1 MFSHYLFLADITIG
15 SQGEPMMDAL
25 PHVFPL
31 YFPDGDYHRISRR
44 TDGVSGKGYV
54 WTIFRL
60 VIRHAVVTCE
70 MAVGRATRGRFSP
83 HHDDFR
89 LLIRHAVVTCEMA
102 VGRWCL
108 ISELRL
114 VSDRRWRRRWRRIHV
129 ARPSDHP

>member
-60 VIRHAVVTCE
+60 VMRHAVASVRD
-70 MAVGRATRGRFSP
+70 GRGTGYAWTIFAS
-83 HHDDFR
+83 
-89 LLIRHAVVTCEMA
+89 
-102 VGRWCL
+102 
-108 ISELRL
+108 S
-114 VSDRRWRRRWRRIHV
+114 
-129 ARPSDHP
+129 